1 MASMTWRVVA
11 MASRA
16 GAAGFAT
23 DPPDPSCFVQPTSAS
38 TTARPRG
45 QCLGGMP
52 LQVLGQARLC
62 TAHQSDPVHGRDR
75 VGRCNTAAE
84 LAPRQAGRCQWVAQ
98 HLRALEPMLGLWRV
112 CGHGQAMQRQQAQQ
126 PGRIGRGHVGGH
138 TDCGG
143 ALFAHGRPIA
153 LRCAAKC
160 LQLFLPVRMVR
171 PRCAW
176 RCCMQGGTFDG
187 GFGR

>member
-1 MASMTWRVVA
+1 MFETPAAELVVA
-11 MASRA
+11 KVESRLVVFGVGLDLRCQFVGLA
-16 GAAGFAT
+16 ELGRLGQQLQLGGARWGRGQRA
-23 DPPDPSCFVQPTSAS
+23 CV
-38 TTARPRG
+38 PRRCCGTGLVHGG

-112 CGHGQAMQRQQAQQ
+112 CGHGQAMQRQQPQQ
-126 PGRIGRGHVGGH
+126 PRRIGR
-138 TDCGG
+138 
-143 ALFAHGRPIA
+143 R
-153 LRCAAKC
+153 
-160 LQLFLPVRMVR
+160 
-171 PRCAW
+171 
-176 RCCMQGGTFDG
+176 
-187 GFGR
+187 